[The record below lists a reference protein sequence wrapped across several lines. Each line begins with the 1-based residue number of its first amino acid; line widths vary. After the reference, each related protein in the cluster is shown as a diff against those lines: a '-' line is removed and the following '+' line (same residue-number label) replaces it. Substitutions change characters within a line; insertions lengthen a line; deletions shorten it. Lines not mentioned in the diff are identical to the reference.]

1 MKEYRVSRR
10 FSDNTKITLLLCRH
24 TMAKEILRKH
34 SVGSMLTVSE
44 LQSITIV
51 AGNMSALRQMRV
63 Q

>member
-1 MKEYRVSRR
+1 MTRR

-24 TMAKEILRKH
+24 TMAKESLRKH

-51 AGNMSALRQMRV
+51 SGNMSA
-63 Q
+63 